1 MTIAKMIL
9 ASTLTLGVAMSSAR
23 AEVCYQLSPFID
35 VIRLGQLKAA
45 DETAEAE
52 HRIVFG
58 NWTAGNLYSL
68 PVVGSIDVDVPRTNP
83 LRYRVALHGANNIA
97 NPNDTGF
104 TDCTLN
110 ALLGGGWNYTCVG
123 NKAGLFNSSGAAFTQ
138 ISCDTL
144 SSAEVVG
151 GAASQKQ

>member
-1 MTIAKMIL
+1 MTIAKTIL
-9 ASTLTLGVAMSSAR
+9 ASTLALGVAISSAR

-35 VIRLGQLKAA
+35 VIRLAQLKSA
-45 DETAEAE
+45 DETTEAE
-52 HRIVFG
+52 HRLVFG
-58 NWTAGNLYSL
+58 NWTAGNFYSL
-68 PVVGSIDVDVPRTNP
+68 PVVGSVDVDVPRASP
-83 LRYRVALHGANNIA
+83 LKYRVTLHGANNIA

-110 ALLGGGWNYTCVG
+110 GLLGGGWNYTCVG
-123 NKAGLFNSSGAAFTQ
+123 NKAGLFNSSGASFTQ

-144 SSAEVVG
+144 SSVQNAP